1 MSEAQGLLA
10 NEPLKRL
17 YAKCKL
23 PAGEGAFGS
32 HVP

>member
-17 YAKCKL
+17 DAKCQL
-23 PAGEGAFGS
+23 TSSGLLR
-32 HVP
+32 